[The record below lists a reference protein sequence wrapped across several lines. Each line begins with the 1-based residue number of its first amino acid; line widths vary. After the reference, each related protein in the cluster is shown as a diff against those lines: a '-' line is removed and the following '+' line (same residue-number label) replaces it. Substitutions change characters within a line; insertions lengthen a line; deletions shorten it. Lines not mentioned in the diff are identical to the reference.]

1 MRYLKTFLLFE
12 DLNQEDSQLSKRTL
26 KNKLW
31 HERNPDPVGTI
42 IEDVSE
48 LKKFGIPDSII
59 EHMKGWD
66 IIYKSPYSKSFYS
79 SSDISWTNKPDGSFR
94 VSDHWNFTTNRS
106 ERIHCKTTE
115 PVKNNTHYSIGQY
128 DESIDKYVILISEM
142 TEGEVDRIKNK
153 EQLLKHLKDP
163 ETIYKKKLFKEKVL
177 AGEITTEFQVGDEI
191 ISGQVDKYTG
201 NDMRVKDNSD
211 KVIFTSNKFNPKWIK
226 IYNKSGEEI
235 EDPFAL
241 G

>member
-12 DLNQEDSQLSKRTL
+12 DLNQEDSQLSKRAL
-26 KNKLW
+26 QNKLW
-31 HERNPDPVGTI
+31 HERNPSPVGTI
-42 IEDVSE
+42 IRDTSE

-59 EHMKGWD
+59 EMMKDWS

-79 SSDISWTNKPDGSFR
+79 SEDISWSSKPDGSFR

-106 ERIHCKTTE
+106 DRVHCKTTE
-115 PVKNNTHYSIGQY
+115 PVKDNTHYSIGQY
-128 DESIDKYVILISEM
+128 DESIDKYVILHSEM
-142 TEGEVDRIKNK
+142 TDGNIEKIKDR
-153 EQLLKHLKDP
+153 QRLLNHLKDP
-163 ETIYKKKLFKEKVL
+163 DTIYKKKLFKEKVL
-177 AGEITTEFQVGDEI
+177 AGEIFTKFEKGGEI

-226 IYNKSGEEI
+226 IYNKSGEEV
-235 EDPFAL
+235 ENPFDL